1 MEQTTRS
8 GERSGFAGF
17 LDRYF
22 EISARGSTIS
32 REIRGGLVTFFAMSY
47 IIVIN
52 PLILGTVPDG
62 TGGFIGGVEE
72 LAVSRVAAV
81 TSLVAGLLC
90 IAMGIVARFPLA
102 IAAGM
107 GLNAVVA
114 YSIAALPDAGLTW
127 ADAMGIVVLEGIIML
142 VLVLTGFREAVFRA
156 VPFELKMA
164 ISVGIGLFIAF
175 VGLVNAGIIRIPASL
190 ATPVEL
196 GVDGSLGGWPSM
208 IFVIGLFTAGI
219 LWVRKVRG
227 ALLIAIVVG
236 TGLAMLAEAI
246 FNVGQASEDNPRGWQ
261 LTPPELGGEVVSLPD
276 FALLG
281 HFSLLG
287 SIEKVGIVV
296 VILLVFT
303 LMLAD
308 FFDTMGTMVA
318 VGAEAKLLDEQGN
331 PPRTREI
338 LVVDSFGAVAGG
350 AASAST
356 ATAYIESAAGVGE
369 GARTGLSSVV
379 VGIAFLLSTFFAPLV
394 ALVPAEAATPV
405 LVLVGFL
412 MMAQVAGV
420 DWKRAEVAIPAFLTI
435 LMMPLTFSIAAG
447 MGAGFIAYV
456 IIQVGAGRIGKV
468 HPLMWITSLMFVFYF
483 IRGPIGAWLGA

>member
-1 MEQTTRS
+1 MGRSTRED
-8 GERSGFAGF
+8 ERTSGFAGF

-22 EISARGSTIS
+22 EISARGSTIG
-32 REIRGGLVTFFAMSY
+32 REVRGGLVTFFAMSY
-47 IIVIN
+47 IIIIN
-52 PLILGTVPDG
+52 PLILGTIPDG
-62 TGGFIGGVEE
+62 TGGFIGGIEE
-72 LAVSRVAAV
+72 LAVPRVAAV
-81 TSLVAGLLC
+81 TALVAAVLC
-90 IAMGIVARFPLA
+90 IAMGLIARFPLA

-127 ADAMGIVVLEGIIML
+127 ADAMGIVVLEGIVML
-142 VLVLTGFREAVFRA
+142 ILVLTGFREAVFRA
-156 VPFELKMA
+156 VPLELKMA
-164 ISVGIGLFIAF
+164 ISVGIGLFISF
-175 VGLVNAGIIRIPASL
+175 VGLVNAGIIRPGAG
-190 ATPVEL
+190 TPEQL
-196 GVDGSLGGWPSM
+196 GVRAALDGWPSL
-208 IFVIGLFTAGI
+208 IVVIGLRPAGI

-236 TGLAMLAEAI
+236 TGLALLAEAI
-246 FNVGQASEDNPRGWQ
+246 FNIGQASEDNPQGWQ
-261 LTPPELGGEVVSLPD
+261 LTPPQLGGEFISLPD

-287 SIEKVGIVV
+287 SIDKIGIVFV
-296 VILLVFT
+296 LLLVFT

-338 LVVDSFGAVAGG
+338 LVVDSFGAIAGG
-350 AASAST
+350 AAGAST
-356 ATAYIESAAGVGE
+356 ATSYIESAAGVGE

-379 VGIAFLLSTFFAPLV
+379 VGLAFLLSTFFAPLV

-412 MMAQVAGV
+412 MMAQVAGI
-420 DWKRAEVAIPAFLTI
+420 DWKRAEVAIPAFLVI
-435 LMMPLTFSIAAG
+435 LMMPLTYSITAG
-447 MGAGFIAYV
+447 MGAGFIGYV
-456 IIQVGAGRIGKV
+456 IVQAGAGRARKV
-468 HPLMWITSLMFVFYF
+468 HPLMWVTSLMFVLYF
-483 IRGPIGAWLGA
+483 LRGPIGVLLG